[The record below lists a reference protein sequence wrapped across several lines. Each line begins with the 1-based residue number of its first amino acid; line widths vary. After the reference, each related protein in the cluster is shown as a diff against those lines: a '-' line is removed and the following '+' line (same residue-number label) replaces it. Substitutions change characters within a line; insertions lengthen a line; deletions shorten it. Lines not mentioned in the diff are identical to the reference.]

1 MIDRIEHMGKLIDD
15 CSLPG
20 EGRGDGV
27 RPAHPNGIQLSR
39 DRFMIMNSTLGF
51 LGVDDARSGV
61 YQVRADAYDGPVL
74 REGFIVRSINDWD
87 PLNDGSAHVR
97 QHGHFTA
104 LGVPRG
110 ARIGGATP
118 PHANVFAV
126 KWRRVARK
134 FDPERKYLLW
144 FIDKKIPELT
154 ARSQAVEWMQF
165 RLNDAGDDIEV
176 RQPARQLRQKGYE
189 EGARFC
195 SADVVHVNNPFSLP
209 VPYNDDATEWVDCA
223 HFDGG
228 RIAPLKYRFNAE
240 AGLYEWVETAPL
252 IDEGLFEASVARYRD
267 SWIIAARP
275 RKHEDSPVV
284 WFRTDDPF
292 SGRLHMQRGPGP
304 VQQRRTPLTIYTCP
318 DGVLRLLTGDLEA
331 SPHGRNRNPLYMW
344 DVDPDR
350 GFEVSNRRVV
360 FDSIAA
366 GVPIELD
373 HGPIVDM
380 PKLLPHAGG
389 RGQTLAHR
397 VRSCALMANDP
408 DYGPLRKM
416 TPGDFDSTAIYY
428 ARVHYTEDLPAAWDF
443 GPEG

>member
-74 REGFIVRSINDWD
+74 REGFIVRSVDDWD

-110 ARIGGATP
+110 AVVGGKTP
-118 PHANVFAV
+118 GHANVFAV

-134 FDPERKYLLW
+134 FGPGRKYLLW
-144 FIDKKIPELT
+144 YVDKKTPELT
-154 ARSQAVEWMQF
+154 ARTQAIEWMQC
-165 RLNDAGDDIEV
+165 RLNDAGDDIEIL
-176 RQPARQLRQKGYE
+176 QPARRLRQKGYE
-189 EGARFC
+189 EGERFC
-195 SADVVHVNNPFSLP
+195 SADVVHMNNPFSCP
-209 VPYNDDATEWVDCA
+209 VPFNDDATEWIDCA

-228 RIAPLKYRFNAE
+228 RIAPLKYRFNDE
-240 AGLYEWVETAPL
+240 TGVYEWVETAPL

-275 RKHEDSPVV
+275 RGEGSPVA
-284 WFRTDDPF
+284 WLRTDDPF
-292 SGRLHMQRGPGP
+292 GGGFHIQRGPGP
-304 VQQRRTPLTIYTCP
+304 VQQSRTPLTIYTCP
-318 DGVLRLLTGDLEA
+318 DGILRLLTGDPEA
-331 SPHGRNRNPLYMW
+331 SRYGRNRNPLYLW
-344 DVDPDR
+344 DVDPDK
-350 GFEVSNRRVV
+350 GFELSNRRVV
-360 FDSIAA
+360 FDSVAA

-389 RGQTLAHR
+389 RVQTLVHR
-397 VRSCALMANDP
+397 VRSSYLRANDP
-408 DYGPLRKM
+408 DYGPPRIM
-416 TPGDFDSTAIYY
+416 TEDDFDSTAIYH
-428 ARVHYTEDLPAAWDF
+428 ARVHYAEDLPGAWEF
-443 GPEG
+443 A